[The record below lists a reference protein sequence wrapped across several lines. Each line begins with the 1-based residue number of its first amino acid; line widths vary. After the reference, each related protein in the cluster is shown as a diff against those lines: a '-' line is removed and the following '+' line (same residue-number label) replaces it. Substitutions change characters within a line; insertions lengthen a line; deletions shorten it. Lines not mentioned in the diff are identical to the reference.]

1 MCQVQAKPS
10 SWTHLNGQGPLPA
23 PKELPFYR
31 GLGVGRGYVSMAQCD
46 RRYTKRI
53 LLSLVQQK
61 LHQPL
66 TKILEE
72 EQEFPEEQ
80 SWGLIGHGV
89 SEE

>member
-1 MCQVQAKPS
+1 MPAMCQAQAKPS

-46 RRYTKRI
+46 RRYTKRT
-53 LLSLVQQK
+53 LFSLVQQK

-66 TKILEE
+66 TKILGDE
-72 EQEFPEEQ
+72 
-80 SWGLIGHGV
+80 
-89 SEE
+89 